1 MTGGKKQGTEDKWK
15 RAEQKPTTQK
25 QERGQ
30 NGKRERPK
38 KRWPVEAEGPDETVE
53 GRNDHAVGKVDLL
66 RTGEP
71 EAPYGTGKLNN
82 HKAKAA
88 KASNLLQ
95 CFQQLIPG
103 AVKASG

>member
-1 MTGGKKQGTEDKWK
+1 MTGGKKQGAEDKRK
-15 RAEQKPTTQK
+15 RAEQKPTAQK
-25 QERGQ
+25 QERRQ

-38 KRWPVEAEGPDETVE
+38 KRWLVEAEGPDETVE

-66 RTGEP
+66 CTREP